1 MKKLFWVLVLTL
13 FVGVAGTAAW
23 AAEEGGERCS
33 EQLQT
38 CETSCAEDVVCKLR
52 CWEDKAQCL
61 QSVNYKEPA
70 KQSVSFA
77 PYSVTF
83 TVRFF

>member
-1 MKKLFWVLVLTL
+1 MKKYFWILVLML
-13 FVGVAGTAAW
+13 IAAAAGAPAQ
-23 AAEEGGERCS
+23 AAEKEEGRCS
-33 EQLQT
+33 DQLQI
-38 CETSCAEDVVCKLR
+38 CEASCAEDVVCKLR

-61 QSVNYKEPA
+61 QWTNYKSPA